1 MLEQTSLTPRIMF
14 DLVAGALDARLYPA
28 TDLGRSCRDPFTKTP
43 AVLPQ
48 AIMLPG
54 LIWLAAGVLNF
65 EPLEGFFSNT
75 GVGILTVLSPLVAL
89 LLSAT
94 ALFGVR
100 LERREDSW
108 SGTITVRRRYG
119 HVTAFAISAA
129 LTLTFAGYL
138 LTQAILDKW
147 P

>member
-1 MLEQTSLTPRIMF
+1 M
-14 DLVAGALDARLYPA
+14 
-28 TDLGRSCRDPFTKTP
+28 
-43 AVLPQ
+43 
-48 AIMLPG
+48 
-54 LIWLAAGVLNF
+54 
-65 EPLEGFFSNT
+65 
-75 GVGILTVLSPLVAL
+75 VAL
-89 LLSAT
+89 LLSAA

-100 LERREDSW
+100 LERREDFW

-119 HVTAFAISAA
+119 HVAAFVISTA